1 MKAYLMY
8 LKANGNPP
16 APGAKLEIS
25 LDKARE
31 ILRSQ
36 LNDEE
41 KKKIRTSLVRWMI
54 GAIEVL
60 AKVERDRPGAAR
72 LYEKK
77 LISEE
82 YWEGVQEC
90 FTETHSTIEEIRAEA
105 EFIETG
111 WGAQI
116 FQQALQLWRV
126 TKIREKQREEETS
139 SSAASAT
146 PSN

>member
-1 MKAYLMY
+1 
-8 LKANGNPP
+8 
-16 APGAKLEIS
+16 
-25 LDKARE
+25 
-31 ILRSQ
+31 
-36 LNDEE
+36 
-41 KKKIRTSLVRWMI
+41 MI
-54 GAIEVL
+54 GAIEIL